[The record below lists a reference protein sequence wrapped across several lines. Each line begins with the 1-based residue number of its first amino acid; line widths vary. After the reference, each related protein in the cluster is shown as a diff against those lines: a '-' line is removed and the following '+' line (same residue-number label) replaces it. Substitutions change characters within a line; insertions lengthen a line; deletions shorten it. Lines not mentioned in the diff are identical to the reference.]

1 MPPRDTPSENRPPH
15 DHAPAHDR
23 GIGEVDRLAAFLH
36 EIRNL
41 LDGSLRYVLLAHK
54 TLSASGEDAVGSAR
68 RQLEIA
74 GEALERLS
82 GLTHAAMQGPSLTLG
97 SALLAGAK
105 PVTLGEAVEHA
116 AAVVRP
122 LADEDTTTLHVRV
135 APAIMAHPAGPLY
148 AVILNGLKN
157 AVESVRRAGGHGRVE
172 LVALPSHGTGATN
185 AQVHAQSRAWVDLE
199 ITDTG
204 TGVRDH
210 EAIRR
215 VFDEGRPAR
224 ADGSGLGLAVARGVV
239 RELGGHI
246 ELRTRTDLKD
256 SKRPGAALRVV
267 APLYNMELPS
277 IGGRP

>member
-1 MPPRDTPSENRPPH
+1 MPPRDTPSENRPPRA
-15 DHAPAHDR
+15 DPAPAYDR
-23 GIGEVDRLAAFLH
+23 GIGEIDRLAAFLH
-36 EIRNL
+36 EMRNL
-41 LDGSLRYVLLAHK
+41 LDGSLRYVLLAQK
-54 TLSASGEDAVGSAR
+54 SLSTSGEDAVGSAR

-122 LADEDTTTLHVRV
+122 LADEDATTLHVRV
-135 APAIMAHPAGPLY
+135 APAIVAQPAGPLY

-157 AVESVRRAGGHGRVE
+157 AVESVRRAGGRGRVE
-172 LVALPSHGTGATN
+172 LVALPSHGTGSPDA
-185 AQVHAQSRAWVDLE
+185 HARAWVDLE

-204 TGVRDH
+204 AGVRDH
-210 EAIRR
+210 EAVRR

-224 ADGSGLGLAVARGVV
+224 SDGSGLGLAVARGVV

-256 SKRPGAALRVV
+256 LKRPGAALRVV
-267 APLYNMELPS
+267 APLHHAEPPS
-277 IGGRP
+277 IGGPS